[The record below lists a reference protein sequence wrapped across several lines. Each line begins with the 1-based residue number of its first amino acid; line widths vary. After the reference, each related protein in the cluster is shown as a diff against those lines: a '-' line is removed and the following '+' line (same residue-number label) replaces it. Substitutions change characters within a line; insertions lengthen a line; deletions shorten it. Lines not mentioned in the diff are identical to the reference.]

1 MPLPKVDL
9 TGQRATITMMELRA
23 NPGEVID
30 SVRHGLAIDIE
41 KNGKRVA
48 VLARSDVSSDTTV
61 IHRDGST
68 SPGPIPVYIPQKYGM
83 WGLWRIDWKF
93 LTKRL

>member
-9 TGQRATITMMELRA
+9 TGKRAKITMMELRA

-30 SVRHGLAIDIE
+30 SVRHGLTIDIE

-48 VLARSDVSSDTTV
+48 VLAQSDASADTTI
-61 IHRDGST
+61 IHRDGSI
-68 SPGPIPVYIPQKYGM
+68 SGPVPCTFRRNLGNGGYGQ
-83 WGLWRIDWKF
+83 
-93 LTKRL
+93 

>member
-30 SVRHGLAIDIE
+30 SVRHGLSIDIE
-41 KNGKRVA
+41 KHGKRVA
-48 VLARSDVSSDTTV
+48 VLARSDASSDTTV
-61 IHRDGST
+61 IHRDGSV
-68 SPGPIPVYIPQKYGM
+68 SGPIPVTFRRNLGCGGYGA
-83 WGLWRIDWKF
+83 
-93 LTKRL
+93 